1 MSQYANNIPT
11 NDKVFTPMTG
21 SDIPSVIADIEVASP
36 YGENDPA
43 RPVDD
48 LIKSMQPQRLYLM
61 KFLAA
66 AEDLPTMDDMKAI
79 YDDWFE
85 YSPTVF
91 TAYDMCVLLEEA
103 GALERV
109 TADGSPYDMSAVD
122 PVMTTD
128 EATGA
133 VYYQANE
140 PADLHWKLTDAG
152 RTILDD
158 DDPVARAQADFDADE
173 RLQPLYKRLLTLCKD
188 GADLEELND
197 ALNYDDLA
205 WEPRV
210 YAPFFIDRM
219 EKADA
224 IEWRGTWKLTDTGQ
238 KVLALLDGVQ
248 DAYDPQEQAAKKAAY
263 LDTFANHDE
272 PDDVVFEGE
281 LIDQKAIAAASEK
294 D

>member
-11 NDKVFTPMTG
+11 NDKVFSPMEG
-21 SDIPSVIADIEVASP
+21 SDIPSIIADIEVESP
-36 YGENDPA
+36 YDESDPA
-43 RPVDD
+43 RPVDN
-48 LIKSMQPQRLYLM
+48 LIKAMAPQRSYLM
-61 KFLAA
+61 RFLNAA
-66 AEDLPTMDDMKAI
+66 ADNPTMDAMKAL
-79 YDDWFE
+79 YDEWFE

-109 TADGSPYDMSAVD
+109 TADGTPYDMGAAEPIMVI
-122 PVMTTD
+122 D

-133 VYYQANE
+133 TYYQANE
-140 PADLHWKLTDAG
+140 PADLCWKLTDAG

-158 DDPVARAQADFDADE
+158 DDPVGRAQAYFEVDTA
-173 RLQPLYKRLLTLCKD
+173 LQPLYKRLLTLCRD
-188 GADLEELND
+188 GAALEELND
-197 ALNYDDLA
+197 AINYDVLS

-224 IEWRGTWKLTDTGQ
+224 IEWKGTWQLTEVGNE
-238 KVLALLDGVQ
+238 VLALLDGVQ
-248 DAYDPQEQAAKKAAY
+248 DAYDPAEQAANKAAY
-263 LDTFANHDE
+263 LDTFVNHDA

-281 LIDQKAIAAASEK
+281 LIDQKAVAAASTQA
-294 D
+294 